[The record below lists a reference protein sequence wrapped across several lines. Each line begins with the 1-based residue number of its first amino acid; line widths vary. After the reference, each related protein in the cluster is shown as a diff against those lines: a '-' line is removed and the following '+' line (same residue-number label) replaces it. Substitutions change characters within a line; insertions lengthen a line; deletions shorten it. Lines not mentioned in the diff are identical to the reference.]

1 VAAPN
6 TLLGSCWCQRTR
18 HLCKA
23 PLTFLERCPVSPI
36 SRFPC
41 LLSLGMSPIHALLL
55 SGSLRVYSRSPSPAV
70 LRPSCS
76 PEPDQCPVFVPV
88 RRCTPLFLPRPH
100 FHLNFTSLFFLP
112 VPFAPFHGLP
122 PRANM
127 PCSFGHPWPPLPSPT
142 DLAGLGRLYQ
152 QMDVDVQGDCDRASF
167 TCRLRFVGTVCGQLV
182 APELPSSPQLWRCHG

>member
-1 VAAPN
+1 
-6 TLLGSCWCQRTR
+6 
-18 HLCKA
+18 
-23 PLTFLERCPVSPI
+23 
-36 SRFPC
+36 
-41 LLSLGMSPIHALLL
+41 MSPIHALLL

-100 FHLNFTSLFFLP
+100 FHLNFTSLFFL
-112 VPFAPFHGLP
+112 
-122 PRANM
+122 ANM

-152 QMDVDVQGDCDRASF
+152 QMALPWIIGRQHHGHCHPPLSVFPFLPCTPPQPPAGLSLPCTSSTLAPALPPPFSLSPPPSRAVFSLCVQLTA
-167 TCRLRFVGTVCGQLV
+167 TLLPFVWKTFLGELILTFFFLPKTV
-182 APELPSSPQLWRCHG
+182 